1 MNIAQSKTLLRAYIA
16 ASIPA
21 MLWGAPGV
29 GKSEAVAQLAL
40 EDGASLYETRLSLYE
55 SVDLHGL
62 PHIVDGNVIWALPDM
77 FATLWEMARAHPGR
91 PIYWFLDEVN
101 VSMPAVMAASM
112 QLVLNGCIGPHK
124 LPPEVR
130 IIAAGNKQS
139 HRSSANRMPLAF
151 ASRFGHIEVE
161 PDYNE
166 LYLYAIANDWGP
178 EMPGFFKWRPH
189 LVHQMPAN
197 DEPAFP
203 NPRSWE
209 RVARG
214 WKAVPADLRAIW
226 VKGLVGEGA
235 AGEFETYITAVCR
248 APKLDDILADP
259 SGHWVPGMNEPA
271 MQCATAQMLAM
282 GATRQNI
289 DAVCIYADRMPK
301 DLNVMVMVDATTRDK
316 TLQKTAAFT
325 SWVSRNQ
332 DVKAA

>member
-29 GKSEAVAQLAL
+29 GKSEAVAQLAA
-40 EDGASLYETRLSLYE
+40 EDEASIYETRLSLYE

-101 VSMPAVMAASM
+101 VAMPAVMAASM

-151 ASRFGHIEVE
+151 GSRFGHIEVE

-166 LYLYAIANDWGP
+166 VYLYALANGWGP
-178 EMPGFFKWRPH
+178 EVPGFFKFRPG
-189 LVHQMPAN
+189 LLHQMPAN

-214 WKAVPADLRAIW
+214 FKRLSDDLRIIW
-226 VKGLVGEGA
+226 VKGLVGEGGA
-235 AGEFETYITAVCR
+235 SEFETYITAGFR
-248 APKLDDILADP
+248 APKLADILADP
-259 SGHWVPGMNEPA
+259 KGHPVPGFNEPA
-271 MQCATAQMLAM
+271 LQCAVAQMLAM
-282 GATRQNI
+282 GATRQNLEPI
-289 DAVCIYADRMPK
+289 TLYAERMPK
-301 DLNVMVMVDATTRDK
+301 DLNVMVMVDATQRDR

-325 SWVSRNQ
+325 AWVSRNQ